1 MKKVKLFIRK
11 DVFVN
16 WIYGEHEDKV
26 MVADYVI
33 QSLIR
38 NDYFK
43 ITIFELFEECG
54 FMPYSIVDNP
64 LSIDEDDL
72 GSHEI
77 DLEKYKVELI

>member
-1 MKKVKLFIRK
+1 M
-11 DVFVN
+11 
-16 WIYGEHEDKV
+16 YGEKEDKI
-26 MVADYVI
+26 MVGEYVS

-38 NDYFK
+38 NGYFR
-43 ITIFELFEECG
+43 ITIEELFEECG
-54 FMPYSIVDNP
+54 FFPYSIVDNP

>member
-1 MKKVKLFIRK
+1 M
-11 DVFVN
+11 
-16 WIYGEHEDKV
+16 YGEKEDKI
-26 MVADYVI
+26 MVGEYVS

-38 NDYFK
+38 NGYFR
-43 ITIFELFEECG
+43 ITIEELFEECG

-72 GSHEI
+72 GSYEI